1 MTGINSRILSGE
13 YLAVRVTTAT
23 VSVEMDQ
30 ADSNYRHGE
39 YGDGGKTDHEGFVR
53 RAGSAA

>member
-13 YLAVRVTTAT
+13 YLTVRVTTAT

-30 ADSNYRHGE
+30 ADGNHRHGE

-53 RAGSAA
+53 

>member
-13 YLAVRVTTAT
+13 YLAVRVTT

-30 ADSNYRHGE
+30 ADSNHRYEE
-39 YGDGGKTDHEGFVR
+39 YEDGGKTDHEGFVR